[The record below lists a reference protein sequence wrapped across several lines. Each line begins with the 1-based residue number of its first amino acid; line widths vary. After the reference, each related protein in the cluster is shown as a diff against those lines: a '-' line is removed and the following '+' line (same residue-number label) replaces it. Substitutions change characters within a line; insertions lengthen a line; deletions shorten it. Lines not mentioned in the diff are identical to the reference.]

1 MVIIK
6 KVEKKYN
13 IQEAL
18 TKIFGK
24 EYADYAETTP
34 LGDSFQNNALN
45 VGYGT
50 GSQVNSSRY
59 VPNNQLTWDVN
70 RIMQMERDQPLL
82 RKCVEY
88 TASGMLGSFDINSPY
103 IENDKIRA
111 LQEGITALRQPLHD
125 FIYQS
130 RFYGGGACLLVFKGD
145 LVDGNEE
152 ELLKPLDISKIKK
165 GDFLGLKPLERWFGV
180 TPTGVLVDSLGSD
193 SGITDPFLL
202 GEPLYFDV
210 SFGGKNSKK
219 WRVHRTRLLI
229 YNTGRLPYIQKQ
241 IEQYWGVSIV
251 EHLYEPLTRY
261 NVAINA
267 VINMFIISS
276 LRVVYMDALS
286 ITDELTDRAIDSIKN
301 KFKLMN
307 AGLNFGNMLF
317 LSNEDKVEL
326 QTNDLNGVAD
336 ILKQIKIDFCAC
348 ANIAPNFL
356 FSDGLQNV
364 EIAESAHK
372 DIKDNQNYFMAKW
385 YKTLIPV
392 LYRSLYGEDCPEFS
406 IYFHTVKENTS
417 KENADIIEKVSSS
430 LLEVY
435 KSGVMDDETFIRSLN
450 EIVSNTSDVFNNFNE
465 DFIKSGKGKTYTDK
479 QIEVAR
485 ALNKGGDSVLREK
498 QGGEHQEKKP
508 TPRVEG
514 ASIT

>member
-1 MVIIK
+1 MVVIK
-6 KVEKKYN
+6 KVEKTYSVK
-13 IQEAL
+13 EAI
-18 TKIFGK
+18 TKIFG
-24 EYADYAETTP
+24 EDYAKYGESQP
-34 LGDSFQNNALN
+34 LGDSFQNDTLN
-45 VGYGT
+45 IGYGS
-50 GSQVNSSRY
+50 GSQINASRY

-70 RIMQMERDQPLL
+70 RIMQMERGQPLL

-88 TASGMLGSFDINSPY
+88 VASGMLGGFDINAPN

-111 LQEGITALRQPLHD
+111 LQGAIENLRQPLHD

-152 ELLKPLDISKIKK
+152 ELLKPLDITKIKK
-165 GDFLGLKPLERWFGV
+165 GSFLGLKPLERWFGV
-180 TPTGVLVDSLGSD
+180 NPTGVLVDSLGKE

-210 SFGGKNSKK
+210 SFGGKSSKK

-229 YNTGRLPYIQKQ
+229 YNTGKLPYIQKQ

-276 LRVVYMDALS
+276 LRIVYTDALS
-286 ITDELTDRAIDSIKN
+286 ETAELTDRAIDTLQN
-301 KFKLMN
+301 KFRLMN
-307 AGLNFGNMLF
+307 AGLNYSNMLF

-326 QTNDLNGVAD
+326 QTNNMAGISD
-336 ILKQIKIDFCAC
+336 ILRQIKIDFCAC
-348 ANIAPNFL
+348 AEIPPNSL

-364 EIAESAHK
+364 EILESAHK
-372 DIKDNQNYFMAKW
+372 NIKDNQNYFMLKW
-385 YKTLIPV
+385 YKSLIPI
-392 LYRSLYGEDCPEFS
+392 LYRNLYGEDCPDFS
-406 IYFHTVKENTS
+406 IYFHPIKENTA
-417 KENADIIEKVSSS
+417 KENADIIEKVSGS

-450 EIVSNTSDVFNNFNE
+450 EVISNTSDVFNNFNE
-465 DFIKSGKGKTYTDK
+465 EDIKKGKGKTYTDK

-485 ALNKGGDSVLREK
+485 ALNKGSDSVSKENY
-498 QGGEHQEKKP
+498 GGIHEEKKP

-514 ASIT
+514 ANLK